1 MRLLLPALLLLLLAA
16 PAAAQPASG
25 LPEPVIP
32 NFWDPRSPREPVSV
46 PPGRTVRFL
55 TSGDFPP
62 LHFLGADGTPTG
74 FVVELARE
82 ACLEAGLACTIQA
95 RPFETLVP
103 ALDAAEGDA
112 LAAAIRL
119 TADLRA
125 EHAATR
131 PFFRFPARFAAPR
144 AAAAGF
150 APDAMDEA
158 ALADARVAVVAGTAH
173 EAYVAT
179 FWPGAT
185 RVPFESLSAAQD
197 ALREGETDLLF
208 ADGTALALWVGGRAS
223 EECCTLVSGP
233 FLDARFFGEGI
244 GFVFRP
250 GDALL
255 ADAFDAALARLWEDG
270 TYAEIY
276 LRFFPVGPF

>member
-1 MRLLLPALLLLLLAA
+1 MPAILLLLLLLLAA
-16 PAAAQPASG
+16 PAAAQAPEALPDPA
-25 LPEPVIP
+25 IP
-32 NFWDPRSPREPVSV
+32 SFWDPRSPHEPVPV
-46 PPGRTVRFL
+46 PEGRTVRFL

-74 FVVELARE
+74 FVVALARA
-82 ACLEAGLACTIQA
+82 ACREAGLACTIQA
-95 RPFETLVP
+95 RPFETLLP

-112 LAAAIRL
+112 IAAAIRI
-119 TADLRA
+119 TGDLRA
-125 EHAATR
+125 DHAATR
-131 PFFRFPARFAAPR
+131 PFFRFPARFAVPR
-144 AAAAGF
+144 EAAAGF
-150 APDAMDEA
+150 ALDAVET
-158 ALADARVAVVAGTAH
+158 ARIGVVAGTAH

-185 RVPFESLSAAQD
+185 RVAADSLADAQE
-197 ALREGETDLLF
+197 ALRSGEADLLF
-208 ADGTALALWVGGRAS
+208 ADGLALALWVGGRAS

-244 GFVFRP
+244 GFVFRS
-250 GDALL
+250 DDERL
-255 ADAFDAALARLWEDG
+255 ADAFDAALARLWENG